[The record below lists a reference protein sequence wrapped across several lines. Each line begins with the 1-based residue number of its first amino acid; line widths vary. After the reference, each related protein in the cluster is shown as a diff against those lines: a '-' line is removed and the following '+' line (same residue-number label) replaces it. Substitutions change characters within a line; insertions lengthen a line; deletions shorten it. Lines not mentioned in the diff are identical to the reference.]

1 MQDLSAMLICLCHD
15 AIGCG
20 VVVDENRHS
29 SQAAPP
35 GHVQPSKVH
44 ILAYAGPALALL
56 GEHHDCQPSE

>member
-1 MQDLSAMLICLCHD
+1 MQDLSAMLICVCHD

-35 GHVQPSKVH
+35 LAMCNHSKC
-44 ILAYAGPALALL
+44 IF
-56 GEHHDCQPSE
+56 